1 MVDVAAST
9 TAAYHEF
16 KKNFCIQ
23 PVSRS
28 IIQSRFILLSRE
40 MEGGGGLRWKNLSA
54 KWWLCQSLKG
64 ENSSSYSTPKL
75 KQYFMRH
82 THPPTNQPIQQ
93 QQQ

>member
-40 MEGGGGLRWKNLSA
+40 MEGGGGLR
-54 KWWLCQSLKG
+54 
-64 ENSSSYSTPKL
+64 
-75 KQYFMRH
+75 
-82 THPPTNQPIQQ
+82 
-93 QQQ
+93 